1 MAKQAQRKP
10 EPVSYHQALTRPR
23 GYLLRMLMFLVLAC
37 FGVAILLEPIVSAFF
52 NNPVLN
58 SLILAAM
65 TIGIL
70 YSFRQVIRLFP
81 EIRWVNTLRVSEPG
95 LATQHQPTL
104 LAPLANMLRD
114 RRGQL
119 TFSAGTMRSI
129 MDSLGARFD
138 EARDTSRY
146 LVGLLIFLGLLG
158 TFWGLLETIQ
168 SVGKAIG
175 ALDNGAAS
183 SAAMFAELKA
193 GLEAPLKGMGTAFS
207 ASLFGLSG
215 SLILGFLEL
224 QANQAQNR
232 FYNELEEFLSSS
244 TEIGTTPT
252 AADAVPAQLRYAIV
266 DMQRTIVDLGEKI
279 QAQPVANGH
288 ANDVEAVQE
297 LAHGI
302 EKLVQQMR
310 NEQKVVREWVDEQAS
325 QQHELLSVLK
335 DLSRDLQMRR

>member
-1 MAKQAQRKP
+1 MAKQPPRKP

-23 GYLLRMLMFLVLAC
+23 GYLLRMLMFLVLAG
-37 FGVAILLEPIVSAFF
+37 FGVAILLEPITNAFF

-65 TIGIL
+65 IIGIL
-70 YSFRQVIRLFP
+70 YSFRQVIRLFS

-175 ALDNGAAS
+175 SLDNGAAS

-244 TEIGTTPT
+244 TEIGTTTT